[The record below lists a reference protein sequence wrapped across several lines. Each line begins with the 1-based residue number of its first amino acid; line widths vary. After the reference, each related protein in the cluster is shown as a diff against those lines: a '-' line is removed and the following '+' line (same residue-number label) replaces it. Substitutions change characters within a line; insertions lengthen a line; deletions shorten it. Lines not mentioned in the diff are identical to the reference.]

1 MSEKKKKIA
10 ITLGDPAGIGPE
22 VALKALL
29 SKKVT
34 ERCTPVIVG
43 DRAVLAETV
52 ASLRLPA
59 SLNEV
64 ELVECGVVTGGF
76 EKGRPTALGGRAAVA
91 YIKKAVELV
100 MGKRADALVTAP
112 LSKEALKLAGHPW
125 PGHTEL
131 LAELTGTKD
140 FAMMLCGGPLRVI
153 LVTIHTALRKVPD
166 LITKERVLKTVVLAR
181 TACAMLEIDEPRI
194 AIAALNPHAGEAG
207 IFGNEE
213 INEVLPAIKEAQ
225 RRGISVSGPF
235 SADALFHRAYRGEFD
250 IIVCMY
256 HDQGL
261 VPLKMVAFETGVN
274 VTVGLPLVRTSP
286 DHGTAY
292 DIAGTGVAEPTS
304 MIEAIRLAVRMKV
317 Q

>member
-10 ITLGDPAGIGPE
+10 VTIGDPAGIGPE
-22 VALKALL
+22 VVLKALL
-29 SKKVT
+29 SKKVA
-34 ERCTPVIVG
+34 ERCAPIVVG
-43 DRAVLAETV
+43 DRAVVAE
-52 ASLRLPA
+52 AAAALKLPIDV
-59 SLNEV
+59 NTI
-64 ELVECGVVTGGF
+64 ELVECGVITGGF
-76 EKGRPTALGGRAAVA
+76 EKGRPTAAGGRAAVA
-91 YIKKAVELV
+91 YVKRAVELV
-100 MGKRADALVTAP
+100 MDRKADALVTAP
-112 LSKEALKLAGHPW
+112 ISKEAMKLAGYPW

-166 LITKERVLKTVVLAR
+166 LITKDRVLKTVVLAQK
-181 TACAMLEIDEPRI
+181 ACAMLEIDEPRI

-235 SADALFHRAYRGEFD
+235 SADALFHKAYRGEFD

-292 DIAGTGVAEPTS
+292 DIAWKGVAEPTS
-304 MIEAIRLAVRMKV
+304 MIEAIKLAVRMKV